1 VRAFPKGDPPSAICF
16 SVHDDGA
23 GISKEVADRAL
34 HAVLH
39 DAREA
44 LREWYFFGPPM
55 RSRPAPWVLALAV
68 LVPNAACDDDGDPA
82 APPVTILGAGAPG
95 VSVALDPFQI
105 RVLDGKGGEVL
116 RTLTRGDADAYG
128 GPGATRDEGVDN
140 VKVIPGW
147 DAFVPDEK
155 TWTHPRVGRLLTRT
169 DTTASFALDHTTGQL
184 VIEVAVDGPKITIT
198 TSARAGDP
206 AWNKTTLAFALRP
219 DEHFF
224 GLGERFASVDHRGLS
239 MYSWAEEGALGGGEG
254 VKRDDTTPYPNG
266 PSMTYFP
273 IPFFMSSAGYGVHLA
288 TTYRTETHFGSDR
301 QDAWRVAVNDT
312 TLKTVIYVHDD
323 PLASLDDFTRDT
335 GRPFVPATW
344 VFGPRRIAERTQMAL
359 GTEEYKLLRQKK
371 VPTTSLDSNVHFLP
385 ARSEVGQEA
394 ELAQYVKDVHAL
406 GYKVLAYNNP
416 YVSTSMALA
425 KDDLAYGTAHGL
437 FALTPE
443 GKPGETFFISGA
455 SQTLATIDLTKPEG
469 VAWFQELLRR
479 TMALGFDGWMH
490 DFGEYVRRPWTFGD
504 GRNGEAVHNEFPVL
518 SAKAAHDLMVKEKR
532 EDDFLFYVRSGYTG
546 TTQYVPGVW
555 SGDPEGT
562 FDETQGLVA
571 NLRGGLNLGM
581 SGVSTWGSDISG
593 FKCITDFPNDKEVY
607 IRWAQVGA
615 MSPMMMDETA
625 CSNPVSGA
633 RQKWHLWDDQET
645 IDIYGALSRLHTRLS
660 PYFDVLARQAHATG
674 VPIMRHPFLY
684 HPREAEA
691 WAEESSFYLGPSLY
705 TSPVVY
711 RGRTTKDTWLP
722 PGKWIDFDDFTV
734 YEGGKHSVIPAPL
747 AKLPLLVKDGG
758 IVPLLDSSVDTLVA
772 STDPAVVSMDK
783 VADRLDVVVALSPG
797 KDASLTLAD
806 GTVLTARR
814 KTAGGVASGLAEVT
828 AAQVAMCE
836 GKTPDQGCLVAAY
849 AGMVAR
855 LRITTPLTATSDI
868 AHDDV
873 ELSARGP
880 IARRV
885 RWDVLRTR

>member
-1 VRAFPKGDPPSAICF
+1 MKLRHSR
-16 SVHDDGA
+16 
-23 GISKEVADRAL
+23 VAL
-34 HAVLH
+34 L
-39 DAREA
+39 
-44 LREWYFFGPPM
+44 
-55 RSRPAPWVLALAV
+55 LAV
-68 LVPNAACDDDGDPA
+68 LAPGFACRQTDDKP
-82 APPVTILGAGAPG
+82 PPVEVVGSLASVRIAFEPFSLTILDALGAP
-95 VSVALDPFQI
+95 
-105 RVLDGKGGEVL
+105 VL
-116 RTLTRGDADAYG
+116 RTLEGGASDAYG
-128 GPGATRDEGVDN
+128 GPAATRDDGIDN

-147 DAFVPDEK
+147 DAFVPDDK
-155 TWTHPRVGRLLTRT
+155 PWAHPARAKLIARSDTGASIELTT
-169 DTTASFALDHTTGQL
+169 EQGSIA
-184 VIEVAVDGPKITIT
+184 IEVQLDGAKVTIR
-198 TSARAGDP
+198 TSSRGGSP
-206 AWNKTTLAFALRP
+206 AWNKTSLAFALRP

-224 GLGERFASVDHRGLS
+224 GLGERYGSVDHRGRSL
-239 MYSWAEEGALGGGEG
+239 YSWSEEGGLGGGEG
-254 VKRDDTTPYPNG
+254 KPADDVTPYPNG
-266 PSMTYFP
+266 ASMTYFP
-273 IPFFMSSAGYGVHLA
+273 VPFFLSSAGYAVHLA
-288 TTYRTETHFGSDR
+288 TTYRTETHFGSER
-301 QDAWRVAVNDT
+301 PDAWRIAVNDVS
-312 TLKTVIYVHDD
+312 LETVVYVHAD

-335 GRPFVPATW
+335 GRSFVPATW
-344 VFGPRRIAERTQMAL
+344 VFGPRRRVSSGQMQDGVAEYQ
-359 GTEEYKLLRQKK
+359 LLRQKK
-371 VPTTSLDSNVHFLP
+371 VPTTGVDDAVHLLP
-385 ARSEVGQEA
+385 GRAEVGREP
-394 ELAQYVKDVHAL
+394 ELRQWIADAHAA
-406 GYKVLAYNNP
+406 GYKVMAYNNP
-416 YVSTSMALA
+416 YVSTSIAA
-425 KDDLAYGTAHGL
+425 AAGDLAYGKDHGL
-437 FALTPE
+437 FALTAD
-443 GKPGETFFISGA
+443 GAVGETFFISGQP
-455 SQTLATIDLTKPEG
+455 QTLATIDLTKPEG
-469 VAWFQELLRR
+469 VTWFQDLLRR
-479 TMALGFDGWMH
+479 SLALGYDGWMH

-836 GKTPDQGCLVAAY
+836 GKTPDQGCLVAAD